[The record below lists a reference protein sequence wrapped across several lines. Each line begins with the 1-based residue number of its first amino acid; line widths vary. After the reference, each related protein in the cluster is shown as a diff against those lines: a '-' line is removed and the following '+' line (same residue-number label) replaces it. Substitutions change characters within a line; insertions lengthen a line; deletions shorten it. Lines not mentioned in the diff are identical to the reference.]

1 MYYKKHIPDEYEAI
15 RIHTQKIKLHI
26 DQLLIHDFYHISKGS
41 SVGLWNRFL
50 ENRWLKKRVGL
61 AKEIQVFSE
70 HIKSE
75 LLQKLPKALH
85 KVIIVKPFLA
95 PDIKPIDEDAR
106 DVIRYQYTNGDAYFL
121 YLGPIHSAA
130 NLINLLKGFSVFK
143 KRLGSNMKLVLCGAT
158 GKFSN
163 NILDALSNYKYREEV
178 FIFSKLTEI
187 EKISLL
193 SSAYALVHTCRWE
206 RFGLPVLTAMKLG
219 VAVLVPENST
229 HALHAG
235 MSGMYFNEND
245 PADIGEKMIRIYR
258 DEQMRSDMIGTG
270 LLTFN

>member
-1 MYYKKHIPDEYEAI
+1 MYYKKHIPEEYEAI
-15 RIHTQKIKLHI
+15 RHHAQTLKLQEG
-26 DQLLIHDFYHISKGS
+26 QLLIHDFYHTSKRS
-41 SVGLWNRFL
+41 SVGFWNRFL
-50 ENRWLKKRVGL
+50 ENRWLKKSIER

-70 HIKSE
+70 QIKTE
-75 LLQKLPKALH
+75 LIEKFPQALS
-85 KVIIVKPFLA
+85 KVVIVKPFLA
-95 PDIKPIDEDAR
+95 PDLKPSDEDAR
-106 DVIRYQYTNGDAYFL
+106 DVVRYQHTNGDAYFL

-130 NLINLLKGFSVFK
+130 NLINLMKGFSVFK

-163 NILDALSNYKYREEV
+163 SILDALESYKYREEV
-178 FIFSKLTEI
+178 IVTGKLTE
-187 EKISLL
+187 EEEISLI
-193 SSAYALVHTCRWE
+193 SSAYALVHPCRWE
-206 RFGLPVLTAMKLG
+206 RFGMPVLTAMKLG

-229 HALHAG
+229 HALLAG

>member
-15 RIHTQKIKLHI
+15 CIHTQKIKLHI

-70 HIKSE
+70 QIKSE

-178 FIFSKLTEI
+178 IISGKLTEI

>member
-15 RIHTQKIKLHI
+15 CIHTQKIKLHI

-70 HIKSE
+70 QIKSE
-75 LLQKLPKALH
+75 LLQKLSKALH

-143 KRLGSNMKLVLCGAT
+143 KQLGSNMKLVLCGAT

-163 NILDALSNYKYREEV
+163 SILNALESYKYREEV
-178 FIFSKLTEI
+178 IISSKLTEI

>member
-1 MYYKKHIPDEYEAI
+1 MYHKKHIPEEYEAI
-15 RIHTQKIKLHI
+15 RHHVQTLTLQEGK
-26 DQLLIHDFYHISKGS
+26 LLIHDFYHTSKGS
-41 SVGLWNRFL
+41 SVGFWSHFL
-50 ENRWLKKRVGL
+50 ENKWLKKSIDR

-70 HIKSE
+70 QIKSE
-75 LLQKLPKALH
+75 LLKKFPQALN
-85 KVIIVKPFLA
+85 KVVIVKPFLA
-95 PDIKPIDEDAR
+95 PDLKPSDEDAR
-106 DVIRYQYTNGDAYFL
+106 DVIRYQHTNGDAYFL

-130 NLINLLKGFSVFK
+130 KLINLLKGFSVFK

-163 NILDALSNYKYREEV
+163 SIVDALESYKYREEV
-178 FIFSKLTEI
+178 IVTGKLTE
-187 EKISLL
+187 EEGISLI
-193 SSAYALVHTCRWE
+193 SSAYALVHPCRWE
-206 RFGLPVLTAMKLG
+206 RFGMPVPTAMKLG

-229 HALHAG
+229 HALLAG

-270 LLTFN
+270 LLSFN